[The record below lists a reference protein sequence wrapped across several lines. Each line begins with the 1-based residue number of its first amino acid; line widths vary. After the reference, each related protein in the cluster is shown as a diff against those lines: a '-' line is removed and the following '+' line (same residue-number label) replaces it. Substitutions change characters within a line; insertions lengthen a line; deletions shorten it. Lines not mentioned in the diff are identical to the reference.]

1 MFTIELEHHH
11 LQQTLNKVEGAIG
24 DLAPLMRGI
33 AAELA
38 SQTEENFENEGRP
51 GWAELS
57 DTTTE
62 NRAKHGHWPGQILQV
77 SAAGLAAAI
86 TTHATDSSALVGS
99 NKPYAAMMQFGGEQ
113 TDFPHLWGDI
123 PARPY
128 LPISTVGV
136 LQPETEQ
143 ALIELALSHLSAAAK
158 SMDGRP

>member
-11 LQQTLNKVEGAIG
+11 LQQTLNNVEEAIG

-51 GWAELS
+51 YWAELS

-62 NRAKHGHWPGQILQV
+62 RRTKHGHWPGKILQV
-77 SAAGLAAAI
+77 SAAGLAASVTA
-86 TTHATDSSALVGS
+86 HATHRSALVGS

-113 TDFPHLWGDI
+113 ADFPHLWGDI

-128 LPISTVGV
+128 LPVDAEGR
-136 LQPETEQ
+136 LQHDAEE
-143 ALIELALSHLSAAAK
+143 AIFDLALAHLVAAV
-158 SMDGRP
+158 DGVPHI